1 MKRSDRTQAA
11 ILDAA
16 EQLFALHGHEN
27 TSMRQITAQASVNLS
42 AVNYHFGSKDGLTQA
57 VFQRRLNA
65 INRERLEKLAHYRQ
79 LAGTGPLKASQVV
92 DAFFGPLI
100 RLAGEGPNRSFIPLP
115 GGDRPAPQDFIQSIC
130 WDEQVA
136 IFLPFKQAL
145 LESLPSVPE
154 EEIIWRFHFML
165 GATSYALMG
174 TQSLRRALHLPLND
188 SQDSDQQLQERLM
201 SFLLGGLRA
210 PLPESST
217 TPRPLSCT

>member
-1 MKRSDRTQAA
+1 MKRSDRTQSA

-16 EQLFALHGHEN
+16 ELLFAQHGHEN
-27 TSMRQITAQASVNLS
+27 TSMRQITAQARVNLS

-65 INRERLEKLAHYRQ
+65 INQERLEKLAHYRQ

-100 RLAGEGPNRSFIPLP
+100 RLAGTGDSPHRSFIPLP
-115 GGDRPAPQDFIQSIC
+115 GNDRPAPQDFIQSIC

-145 LESLPSVPE
+145 LEALPAVPE

-174 TQSLRRALHLPLND
+174 TQSLRRALHLPLD
-188 SQDSDQQLQERLM
+188 SGTDNGQQLQDRLM

-210 PLPESST
+210 PLPASS
-217 TPRPLSCT
+217 SA

>member
-1 MKRSDRTQAA
+1 MKRSDRTQSA

-27 TSMRQITAQASVNLS
+27 TSMRQITAQANVNLS

-57 VFQRRLNA
+57 VFQRRLNS
-65 INRERLEKLAHYRQ
+65 INQERLEKLACYRQ
-79 LAGTGPLKASQVV
+79 QAGEAPLKASQVV

-100 RLAGEGPNRSFIPLP
+100 RLAGSGNDTTRSFIPLP
-115 GGDRPAPQDFIQSIC
+115 VQDRPAPQGFIQSIC

-145 LESLPSVPE
+145 HEALPTVPE

-174 TQSLRRALHLPLND
+174 TQSLRRALQLPLSD
-188 SQDSDQQLQERLM
+188 SPESEQQQQQRLM

-210 PLPESST
+210 PLPAS
-217 TPRPLSCT
+217 L

>member
-1 MKRSDRTQAA
+1 MKRSDRTQSA

-16 EQLFALHGHEN
+16 EHLFALYGHEN
-27 TSMRQITAQASVNLS
+27 TSMRQITAQAKVNLS

-57 VFQRRLNA
+57 VFQRRLNS
-65 INRERLEKLAHYRQ
+65 INQERLEKLAFYRQ
-79 LAGTGPLKASQVV
+79 QAGDGPLKASQVV

-100 RLAGEGPNRSFIPLP
+100 RLAGSGNGTPRSFIPLP
-115 GGDRPAPQDFIQSIC
+115 GQDRPAPQDFIQSIC

-136 IFLPFKQAL
+136 IFLPFKRAL
-145 LESLPSVPE
+145 HEALPTVPE

-174 TQSLRRALHLPLND
+174 TQSLRRALQLPLSD
-188 SQDSDQQLQERLM
+188 SPESEQQLQQRLM

-210 PLPESST
+210 PLPASA
-217 TPRPLSCT
+217 